1 MNAFLLIVN
10 FVLTSVIAGLLGGAT
25 MVFVMWL
32 MTRAGLF
39 AGEWEPPPRRN
50 MIVALGGLLTKSRES
65 ATRVG
70 LMAHAISAIG
80 FALLYTL
87 AMLWLHQTRLPAAL
101 VLGLGIG
108 FFHGL
113 IVSLMLVWVIAEGH
127 PFEEYG
133 EAGLAVGLSHLIG
146 HVAYG
151 AMVGL
156 VVGISSLA

>member
-1 MNAFLLIVN
+1 MNSFTLIAS
-10 FVLTSVIAGLLGGAT
+10 FVLTAVVAGILGGAA
-25 MVFVMWL
+25 MIFSMWL

-65 ATRVG
+65 AMRVG
-70 LMAHAISAIG
+70 LIAHAVSAII
-80 FALLYTL
+80 FALIYALI
-87 AMLWLHQTRLPAAL
+87 MLWLHATSLRSTLF
-101 VLGLGIG
+101 LGVGLG

-113 IVSLMLVWVIAEGH
+113 IASLMLVWVVAEGH

-133 EAGLAVGLSHLIG
+133 EAGLIVGLSHLVG

-151 AMVGL
+151 LVVGL
-156 VVGISSLA
+156 VVGLSPL